1 MGSDLRPGND
11 GKGTVLKLTQHFQS
25 WLDLIQQ
32 VGDDIEMEMGYG
44 ILDADEFER
53 RMDLRLMDLGQPLNV
68 HDYERL
74 YGSRYE
80 DGESYG

>member
-1 MGSDLRPGND
+1 M
-11 GKGTVLKLTQHFQS
+11 KLTQHFQT

-32 VGDDIEMEMGYG
+32 VGDDVEREMGFPS
-44 ILDADEFER
+44 ADEQDEYTR
-53 RMDLRLMDLGQPLNV
+53 RVDLRLMDLGQPLNV
-68 HDYERL
+68 MDYERL